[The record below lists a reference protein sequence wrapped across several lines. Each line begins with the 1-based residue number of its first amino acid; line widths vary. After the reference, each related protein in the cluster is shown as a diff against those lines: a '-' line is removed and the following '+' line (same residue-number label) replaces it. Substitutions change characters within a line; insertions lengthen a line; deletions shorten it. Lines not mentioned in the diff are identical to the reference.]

1 MCGRIV
7 QKSGP
12 LDYVERI
19 FPNPRRVFDDP
30 AGPRYNIPPGTR
42 PMAMHRLAGEFELDR
57 LSWGWRPHNSK
68 YLMSNARLDK
78 ILAGAWPWK
87 LLTAR
92 GRILVPA
99 DGWYEWKPL
108 ADGPKP
114 PKQPY
119 YIHATDN
126 APLFFA
132 GLSNWRP
139 GADKDE
145 AHGFAL
151 VTNDSLGGMI
161 DVHDRRPVA
170 LPADL
175 AIHWMDPE
183 FPTAQALALLEHG
196 LPETAFTW
204 HPVRQEVGNSKYEL
218 PDAIQPV
225 APMPKN

>member
-1 MCGRIV
+1 M
-7 QKSGP
+7 
-12 LDYVERI
+12 
-19 FPNPRRVFDDP
+19 
-30 AGPRYNIPPGTR
+30 
-42 PMAMHRLAGEFELDR
+42 
-57 LSWGWRPHNSK
+57 
-68 YLMSNARLDK
+68 
-78 ILAGAWPWK
+78 
-87 LLTAR
+87 LTAR

-114 PKQPY
+114 AKQPY
-119 YIHATDN
+119 YIHAADD

-139 GADKDE
+139 DAEKDE
-145 AHGFAL
+145 AHGFAI
-151 VTNDSLGGMI
+151 VTNDAAGGMI

-170 LPADL
+170 LPPDL

-225 APMPKN
+225 APIPKD